1 MKDGKSLNIV
11 LGGRGGQG
19 ILFATAVLERT
30 AMDLGFDVLGSETHG
45 MAQRGGSV
53 ISHLKVG
60 RNLGPLV
67 GAGEGDLLLSLEKTE
82 TYRNLPFLKRGGAVL
97 ANFPPSAEVDPR
109 IRAYLEET
117 DITFFDLDADGIARG
132 LGSLQASNVALLGLM
147 AAWPASP
154 FPEAAMR
161 AALGKTGA
169 ERFREKNLEV
179 FEAGLNAAK
188 EKHFR
193 SGTE

>member
-1 MKDGKSLNIV
+1 MAEGVNIV

-30 AMDLGFDVLGSETHG
+30 AMDLCFDVLGSETHG

-60 RNLGPLV
+60 RTLGPLV
-67 GAGEGDLLLSLEKTE
+67 SAGEGDLLLSLEKTE
-82 TYRNLPFLKRGGAVL
+82 TYRNLPFLRRGATCL

-109 IRAYLEET
+109 IRAYLEEAS
-117 DITFFDLDADGIARG
+117 IAFFDLDADGIAQK
-132 LGSLQASNVALLGLM
+132 LGALQASNVALLGLM

-154 FPEAAMR
+154 FPEPAIRM
-161 AALGKTGA
+161 ALGRTGA

-179 FEAGLNAAK
+179 FEAGLHAAK
-188 EKHFR
+188 GKHFQ
-193 SGTE
+193 SG